1 MSDGLGNWVGK
12 EVKVEWILKIRE
24 TCMTCMCLVCV
35 MCVSK
40 GNNTGSNGKD
50 SLTGLPNPAEMWD
63 SGNRGVEGK
72 VGSWRVLGGGSY
84 KWKCL
89 GCDRGSLGMS
99 WSRCYGARIVDGSS

>member
-63 SGNRGVEGK
+63 SGGIEVWKGRWEAGECWGEVVISGSVLVVIEGLW
-72 VGSWRVLGGGSY
+72 G
-84 KWKCL
+84 
-89 GCDRGSLGMS
+89 
-99 WSRCYGARIVDGSS
+99 